1 MMNEQTTVKS
11 ELLKGQDVLYD
22 LWLKDLQSNKIIKE
36 SSVEETKRLSTSLF
50 NAFIRILQAG
60 SIVSFEDKE
69 FADIKAV
76 LEAFSKAM
84 AGKGQSPTATTM
96 YIYSLKSVLSNFL
109 LANFDFNP
117 EVLNEEV
124 LKLHEILDKMGL
136 YTFEYFVKE
145 REKIIQMQQE
155 DMLELSTPVIKAWN
169 EVLIVP
175 IIGTLDSKR
184 TQIIMEKLLDAIINT
199 SSKVAILDITGVPT
213 VDTYVANHLISTT
226 TAARLLGA
234 EIIITGISPN
244 IAQIM
249 VHLGINLS
257 GIITRALM
265 EDGFRLA
272 LEMCSHRIIKVK
284 NI

>member
-1 MMNEQTTVKS
+1 MNEQTTVKS
-11 ELLKGQDVLYD
+11 ELFKGQDALYE
-22 LWLKDLQSNKIIKE
+22 LWLKDLCSNKLIKE
-36 SSVEETKRLSTSLF
+36 SSVEETKKLSNSLF
-50 NAFIRILQAG
+50 NAFIRILQTG
-60 SIVSFEDKE
+60 SIVSFDDKE

-76 LEAFSKAM
+76 LEAFSKTM

-109 LANFDFNP
+109 LANFDFSP
-117 EVLNEEV
+117 EVLIDEV
-124 LKLHEILDKMGL
+124 LKLHEILDKMGI

-213 VDTYVANHLISTT
+213 VDTYVANHLINTT

-284 NI
+284 NT